1 MLFDLGEM
9 GAASEQK
16 IIKTKGNSNGSKRS
30 IQKKATTSYLM
41 DSLKGILKEDDLDGI
56 KSETMIKKYGV

>member
-16 IIKTKGNSNGSKRS
+16 IIKTKGNINGSKRS
-30 IQKKATTSYLM
+30 IQKLVTTSYLM
-41 DSLKGILKEDDLDGI
+41 DSLKGILKEDDLDCI
-56 KSETMIKKYGV
+56 KAETMIKKYGV